1 MVRTATAN
9 PPAAKGK
16 VAMIVI
22 LYVLSVVIMLL
33 GAGFCVYSAINNVQ
47 MQVMPSTIPG
57 LIFGM
62 IILFL
67 GIRYFMS
74 LSKLREEVM
83 KSAGFSWSNFRKTK
97 KSRA

>member
-1 MVRTATAN
+1 
-9 PPAAKGK
+9 
-16 VAMIVI
+16 MIVI

-47 MQVMPSTIPG
+47 MQVMTSTIPG